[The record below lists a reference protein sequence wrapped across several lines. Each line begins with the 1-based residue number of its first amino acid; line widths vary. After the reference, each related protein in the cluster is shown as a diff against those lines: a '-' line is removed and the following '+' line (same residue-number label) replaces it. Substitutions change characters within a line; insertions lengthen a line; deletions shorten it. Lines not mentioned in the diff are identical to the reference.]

1 MPAINTD
8 FALRYSVIADPPS
21 RFARG
26 HISLDRIAH
35 KTVILECMQYTIS
48 KEPGSSSRTIARTAR
63 QTMAE
68 SVCDALRDDILR
80 GKIAPGER
88 LTQEWLSAQ
97 FNVSR
102 IPIREALQQLAAEG
116 LVTLRSYSG
125 ATVTE
130 LSLAQLP
137 ERYAIGGALEGLAA
151 ERAVPFLDNAKLAAM
166 AELVRDM
173 QRHEHEPDIWYE
185 LNLRFHMIVNEASNW
200 EMLPRMI
207 LDMRRKTARYV
218 TSNNIYAANLREWH
232 RQHEDFLAA
241 CSAGD
246 AIEAR
251 RLAEA
256 HWTYSGQAIEGHI
269 QNLSGSKSKAVKS
282 SKR

>member
-1 MPAINTD
+1 MSQAQP
-8 FALRYSVIADPPS
+8 
-21 RFARG
+21 
-26 HISLDRIAH
+26 
-35 KTVILECMQYTIS
+35 
-48 KEPGSSSRTIARTAR
+48 RTLVRTAR

-68 SVCDALRDDILR
+68 SVCDALREDILR
-80 GKIAPGER
+80 GKFAPGER
-88 LTQEWLSAQ
+88 LTQEQLSLQ
-97 FNVSR
+97 FAVSR

-130 LSLAQLP
+130 LTLAQLP

-151 ERAVPFLDNAKLAAM
+151 ERAVPLLDDAQLAAM
-166 AELVRDM
+166 AELVHDM
-173 QRHEHEPDIWYE
+173 RRREHEPEIWYDI
-185 LNLRFHMIVNEASNW
+185 NLRFHMIVNEASGW
-200 EMLPRMI
+200 DMLPRMI

-218 TSNNIYAANLREWH
+218 ISNEIYAANLREWD
-232 RQHEDFLAA
+232 RQHEDFLTA

-256 HWTYSGQAIEGHI
+256 HWTYSCQAIEGQI
-269 QNLSGSKSKAVKS
+269 GGLSGRKGN
-282 SKR
+282 

>member
-1 MPAINTD
+1 M
-8 FALRYSVIADPPS
+8 R
-21 RFARG
+21 
-26 HISLDRIAH
+26 
-35 KTVILECMQYTIS
+35 
-48 KEPGSSSRTIARTAR
+48 EPRTIIRTAR

-68 SVCDALRDDILR
+68 SVCNALRDDILR

-88 LTQEWLSAQ
+88 LTQDQLSLQ
-97 FNVSR
+97 FDVSR

-116 LVTLRSYSG
+116 LVTLRSYAG

-151 ERAVPFLDNAKLAAM
+151 ERAVGLLDQAQLSAM
-166 AELVRDM
+166 ADLIEDM
-173 QRHEHEPDIWYE
+173 RRHEHKPDIWYE
-185 LNLRFHMIVNEASNW
+185 RNLRFHMIVNEASGW
-200 EMLPRMI
+200 DMLPGMI

-218 TSNNIYAANLREWH
+218 VSENVYAANLREWD
-232 RQHEDFLAA
+232 RQHDDFLAA
-241 CSAGD
+241 CSRGD

-256 HWTYSGQAIEGHI
+256 HWTYSCQAIEGRI
-269 QNLSGSKSKAVKS
+269 QDLSGTKKN
-282 SKR
+282 